1 MAKKAYNFKEQ
12 FIKELTDYGERIIKE
27 AYSTKT
33 FQDQTFNLHD
43 SYGSAVYEDG
53 VYIPRTLRRLDPQ
66 ATKTKKLRGRQVK
79 GHNEVERYLKN
90 YKPRQKGLTL
100 VVVAAMPYGD
110 ILEAGKEPLRYKY
123 RVISGARW
131 MMNSLAQS
139 FSAKWGIKKHG
150 MSINNI
156 NI

>member
-1 MAKKAYNFKEQ
+1 MAKKAYNYEEA
-12 FIKELTDYGERIIKE
+12 FIRELTEYGEKIIQE
-27 AYSTKT
+27 AYATKT
-33 FQDQTFNLHD
+33 FQDRTFNLHD
-43 SYGSAVYEDG
+43 SYGSAVYKDG

-66 ATKTKKLRGRQVK
+66 ATETKKLRGRQVK

-90 YKPRQKGLTL
+90 YRPRQKGLTL

-131 MMNSLAQS
+131 MMRSLADS
-139 FSAKWGIKKHG
+139 FSSKWGIKKHG

-156 NI
+156 QI

>member
-1 MAKKAYNFKEQ
+1 MVKKASNFKEE
-12 FIKELTDYGERIIKE
+12 FIKELTYYGERIIKE
-27 AYSTKT
+27 AYETKT
-33 FQDQTFNLHD
+33 FENQTFNLHD
-43 SYGSAVYEDG
+43 SFGSAVYEDG
-53 VYIPRTLRRLDPQ
+53 VYIPRTLRRLSPQ
-66 ATKTKKLRGRQVK
+66 ATETKKLRGRQVK

-90 YKPRQKGLTL
+90 YRPRQKGLTL

-110 ILEAGKEPLRYKY
+110 ILEAGKEPLRHKY

-139 FSAKWGIKKHG
+139 LSSKWGIKKHG

-156 NI
+156 TI